1 MKLTP
6 EAKKVL
12 TFTGTFLIFGVVGGL
27 IVDRIRKVGVTSK
40 NKMAISEKAYIDAAK
55 RLNVDTAAVKAV
67 AKIEGGSKAFY
78 PETNFPIVRMENH
91 ILRRYCSKNGLS
103 CPDFGANSYGIGEWN
118 RFKKAYDW
126 NKDAAIYSTS
136 FGLFQIMGFNHKS
149 CGYNSLQS
157 FYNAMS
163 ESADKQFDAFV
174 SFIQKNNLAQ
184 YIQSKNWAGFAYRY
198 NGAGYA
204 QNAYDVKLA
213 NAYAQFLKQG

>member
-27 IVDRIRKVGVTSK
+27 IVDRVRKKGTNK
-40 NKMAISEKAYIDAAK
+40 NKMAISEKAYQDAARK
-55 RLNVDTAAVKAV
+55 LNVDTAAIKAV

-78 PETNFPIVRMENH
+78 PETDFPIVRMENH
-91 ILRRYCSKNGLS
+91 ILRRYCSKNGLT
-103 CPDFGANSYGIGEWN
+103 CPDFGSNSYGIGEWN
-118 RFKKAYDW
+118 RFKKAYEW

-136 FGLFQIMGFNHKS
+136 FGLFQIMGFNYKS

-163 ESADKQFDAFV
+163 QSADKQFDAFV
-174 SFIQKNNLAQ
+174 NFIQKNNLAQ

-198 NGAGYA
+198 NGPAYA

-213 NAYAQFLKQG
+213 NAYASFLKQG